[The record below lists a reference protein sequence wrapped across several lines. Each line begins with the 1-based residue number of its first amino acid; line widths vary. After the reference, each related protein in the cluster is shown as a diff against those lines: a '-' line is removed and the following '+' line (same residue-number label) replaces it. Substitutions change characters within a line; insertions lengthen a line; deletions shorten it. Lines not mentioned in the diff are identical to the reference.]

1 MSDKQRVFVLNEL
14 VGETVLLQYVGA
26 RVPNPDEINEMIED
40 PNVLFTAN
48 TRVVSQFVRL
58 QAYDRV
64 GIVVEDLSKDS
75 GQFFVSWGVI
85 SRVQGVDLEDPAS
98 SEG

>member
-14 VGETVLLQYVGA
+14 VGETILLQYVGA
-26 RVPNPDEINEMIED
+26 PVPDPEKINQMMED
-40 PNVLFTAN
+40 PNIMVTAS